1 MSDILNEENVVYIEN
16 EFIKLGAN
24 MSLGGSIT
32 YLAEHGRKNIINSCD
47 WGRQVQ
53 LSFYAHPVPYRPE
66 GVEMGEH
73 WTHTGWNPIQSGD
86 FFGNRSKVLEY
97 KVSENEIYVKCIPM
111 QWALKNLPGECT
123 FELWYRLDG
132 KTVNATARL
141 NNDRIDKNQY
151 PACGQELPA
160 VYTNG
165 EYYRIISYVGE
176 EPFTNGEVA
185 EIVSKN
191 TERSWPSDQMVYTE
205 NWVALLDDND
215 YGLGVYSPITC
226 CAVGGFYGEMGHGG
240 DKDPQT
246 GTVSP
251 TNLEILDH
259 DIVYTFGYSLI
270 VGELTDIRREALELN
285 KATNRR
291 RYSFERDRD
300 HFYYR
305 NITDK
310 GFGHQDCLDFDFAPT
325 GCVCSPYFFVKAGE
339 CREVILDADIF
350 SENGEVEG
358 EVGFRVYKATTVPSK
373 NIEYK
378 SLPIKLDGRG
388 GRRLHRID
396 ISEMKDCFIEF
407 WMEFG
412 TSGSAKIYS
421 IEFR

>member
-1 MSDILNEENVVYIEN
+1 MLNEENVVFVEN

-32 YLAEHGRKNIINSCD
+32 YLAEHGGKNIINSCD

-66 GVEMGEH
+66 GVEMGQN

-86 FFGNRSKVLEY
+86 CFGNRAKVIEY
-97 KVSENEIYVKCIPM
+97 KVSENEIYVKCLPM
-111 QWALKNLPGECT
+111 QWALNNYPGECT

-141 NNDRIDKNQY
+141 NNNRTDKSLY

-165 EYYRIISYVGE
+165 EYYRIVSYVGE
-176 EPFTNGEVA
+176 EPFTNGEVT

-191 TERSWPSDQMVYTE
+191 TERNWPSDYMIYPE

-215 YGLGVYSPITC
+215 YGLGVYNPFTC
-226 CAVGGFYGEMGHGG
+226 CAVGGFYGEMGFGG

-251 TNLEILDH
+251 TTFEILDH
-259 DIVYTFGYSLI
+259 DIVYTFDYSLI
-270 VGELTDIRREALELN
+270 VGDLSSIRKTAIELN
-285 KATNRR
+285 KTATRR
-291 RYSFERDRD
+291 KYSFEKDRA

-310 GFGHQDCLDFDFAPT
+310 GFGNQDCLDFDFAPE
-325 GCVCSPYFFVKAGE
+325 GCVCAPCFFVKAGE

-350 SENGEVEG
+350 SEAGEVNG
-358 EVGFRVYKATTVPSK
+358 NVGFRLYRETTVPSK
-373 NIEYK
+373 NIKYG
-378 SLPIKLDGRG
+378 SLPVKLDGKG
-388 GRRLHRID
+388 GRKIHRID
-396 ISEMKDCFIEF
+396 ISEMKDCFVEFWIEF
-407 WMEFG
+407 G
-412 TSGSAKIYS
+412 CHGSAKIYS